1 MTDRLHLEAGS
12 AEVAVDVV
20 HGGRLASFAVDG
32 LELLRQGSPGVPL
45 GWGCFPMVPWAGR
58 LRHGRF
64 RFHGV
69 DVEVPVD
76 LAPHAI
82 HGFGYTSAWDAVSA
96 DRLTLDLRDHWPF
109 GGRVDQHI
117 DLTAD
122 RLLLDLTV
130 RAGDRPMPAMLGW
143 HPWFQ
148 WSLGAGG
155 ELCLD
160 LRADGAYLLGNEAI
174 PTGAVGPVPL
184 EPWDHCFH
192 LVDQPVRLDW
202 PGALALELRSSCDH
216 WVVFTEP
223 DDALCVEPQTA
234 APDVFNRGPNVLAPG
249 EALTAWFEMRWTLP

>member
-12 AEVAVDVV
+12 AELVVDAV
-20 HGGRLASFAVDG
+20 HGGRLASLAIDG
-32 LELLRQGSPGVPL
+32 LELLRQGPPDAPI

-64 RFHGV
+64 RFDGV
-69 DVEVPVD
+69 DVEVPID

-82 HGFGYTSAWDAVSA
+82 HGFGHTSAWEVAGA
-96 DRLTLDLRDHWPF
+96 DRLTLDLADRWPF
-109 GGRVDQHI
+109 GGRVDQRF

-122 RLLLDLTV
+122 RLVLHLAA
-130 RAGDRPMPAMLGW
+130 RAADRPMPVMLGW

-148 WSLGAGG
+148 RSLGSGG
-155 ELCLD
+155 GLRLD
-160 LRADGAYLLGNEAI
+160 LRADGAYLLDDEAI
-174 PTGAVGPVPL
+174 PSGAVGPVPP

-192 LVDQPVRLDW
+192 VVDQPVRLDW
-202 PGALALELRSSCDH
+202 PGALALELRSSCEH
-216 WVVFTEP
+216 WVAYTEP

-234 APDVFNRGPNVLAPG
+234 APDVFNRDPQVLAPG